1 MYSFIHIVKE
11 RTKDLT
17 LAHAQI
23 KEILDNLDDV
33 VLTITPDLKIGETY
47 SPASLRILGVDSVA
61 NKDIREV
68 LFVSLDKHDE
78 KESRHLFAIET
89 LSSFSEFQ
97 WSVSVDDLLKVMTMK
112 MNDKEKTLAIRY
124 SPIFLNDEIQK
135 VVIVVSDI
143 TEILTLRASLAAKE
157 EKENFTAA
165 EAIIM
170 LRELHTLKGSARS
183 VGLKYFAKQV
193 HLLEDNFEYIRD
205 SVTKEESE
213 CPLLDVEQLSGIL
226 KLYFECKEVYTTL
239 IEKNRDSHPAKQA
252 LQYVEHFLA
261 CKENNIQNILHWI
274 DYFRQEKFFSLNELY
289 LSFQESINEIAKNL
303 EKKIS
308 MDIPQWDVFFDISF
322 RAVLGE
328 AFTHTLRNAIDHAIE
343 LPEERVQKGKTEF
356 GHIRLEIVPEENFS
370 ILKVIDDGRG
380 VNTKKVYEIAQ
391 SKNLVT
397 KSFEDMSESEII
409 DLLFAPGFSTKTGI
423 TELSGR
429 GVGLDAVR
437 SSCGALGIQCKIIS
451 TIGLGSVFELRIPN
465 ELCLYKVS
473 EKFELK

>member
-1 MYSFIHIVKE
+1 
-11 RTKDLT
+11 
-17 LAHAQI
+17 
-23 KEILDNLDDV
+23 
-33 VLTITPDLKIGETY
+33 
-47 SPASLRILGVDSVA
+47 
-61 NKDIREV
+61 
-68 LFVSLDKHDE
+68 
-78 KESRHLFAIET
+78 
-89 LSSFSEFQ
+89 
-97 WSVSVDDLLKVMTMK
+97 
-112 MNDKEKTLAIRY
+112 
-124 SPIFLNDEIQK
+124 
-135 VVIVVSDI
+135 
-143 TEILTLRASLAAKE
+143 
-157 EKENFTAA
+157 
-165 EAIIM
+165 
-170 LRELHTLKGSARS
+170 
-183 VGLKYFAKQV
+183 
-193 HLLEDNFEYIRD
+193 
-205 SVTKEESE
+205 
-213 CPLLDVEQLSGIL
+213 
-226 KLYFECKEVYTTL
+226 
-239 IEKNRDSHPAKQA
+239 
-252 LQYVEHFLA
+252 
-261 CKENNIQNILHWI
+261 
-274 DYFRQEKFFSLNELY
+274 
-289 LSFQESINEIAKNL
+289 
-303 EKKIS
+303 